1 MPRLWSGYAEIS
13 SVSGQG
19 IVFGWRLSHYH
30 SVPSYPE
37 RFKKM
42 KKISFDTK
50 NGYLLL
56 DGIMMAPLDE
66 SEFIK
71 IAKENDIKIEDNK
84 TNTYVHNLSTCGS
97 LNEFEFGINFTF
109 KNYCMKS
116 VWLSWDG
123 GNTKKYGYKTTEK
136 QLISDKNSLT
146 KLLAEVLG
154 KDPDEIKKTFSASNF
169 PWGNISA
176 SASIQ
181 SAMTSIGIS
190 WNCGIQTNKD

>member
-1 MPRLWSGYAEIS
+1 
-13 SVSGQG
+13 
-19 IVFGWRLSHYH
+19 
-30 SVPSYPE
+30 
-37 RFKKM
+37 M

-56 DGIMMAPLDE
+56 DNIMIAPLNE
-66 SEFIK
+66 YEFIK
-71 IAKENDIKIEDNK
+71 IAKENNIEIEKNR

-97 LNEFEFGINFTF
+97 LNEFEFGINFNF
-109 KNYCMKS
+109 ENYCMTS

-123 GNTKKYGYKTTEK
+123 GNTKKYGYSTTEK

-146 KLLAEVLG
+146 RLLAKVLE
-154 KDPDEIKKTFSASNF
+154 KDPDETKKTFSAFNF

-181 SAMTSIGIS
+181 SAMTSIGMSWKIS
-190 WNCGIQTNKD
+190 TMMHEFKKKFS

>member
-1 MPRLWSGYAEIS
+1 
-13 SVSGQG
+13 
-19 IVFGWRLSHYH
+19 
-30 SVPSYPE
+30 
-37 RFKKM
+37 M

-56 DGIMMAPLDE
+56 SGAIIAPLNE
-66 SEFIK
+66 YEFTK
-71 IAKENDIKIEDNK
+71 TAEENNIEIEKNQ
-84 TNTYVHNLSTCGS
+84 TNTYVHNLSTCGK

-109 KNYCMKS
+109 ENYYMTS

-123 GNTKKYGYKTTEK
+123 GNTKKYGYNTTEK

-154 KDPDEIKKTFSASNF
+154 KDPDEIKKTFSAFNF
-169 PWGNISA
+169 SWGNISA

-181 SAMTSIGIS
+181 SAMTVIGIS
-190 WNCGIQTNKD
+190 WNCGIHNNKD